1 MGPVLTDA
9 GDRLENGYIFAYLR
23 NPGAFRPEA
32 PEPNYALT
40 EGEAIFLTKVLSTL
54 KESLPPTEPG
64 EDEPI
69 EESPAEDE
77 SGEESSEDAP
87 TAEEQEARGDEL

>member
-40 EGEAIFLTKVLSTL
+40 EEEAILLTKFLSTL
-54 KESLPPTEPG
+54 KESPPP
-64 EDEPI
+64 
-69 EESPAEDE
+69 
-77 SGEESSEDAP
+77 
-87 TAEEQEARGDEL
+87 AEEQETRGDKL